1 MVRRFE
7 MYINGF
13 TRESVMAQIKA
24 KNMGYPSY
32 DEDRSQ
38 CMYRNFD
45 GNQCLVGCFIPD
57 NLYEEDFEGDHAE
70 VIFEKMP
77 DIMPI
82 VKPMLRK
89 LQNFHDGHTYIVENA
104 NKFFKDI
111 ENKLIELEKQW
122 EQR

>member
-1 MVRRFE
+1 

-24 KNMGYPSY
+24 RNLGFPSQ
-32 DEDRSQ
+32 DHAENQ

-57 NLYEEDFEGDHAE
+57 NLYEEDFEGEGSD

-77 DIMPI
+77 DKMPM
-82 VKPMLRK
+82 VKPMLWAF
-89 LQNFHDGHTYIVENA
+89 QSFHDRHAHKKFETSD
-104 NKFFKDI
+104 KFFK
-111 ENKLIELEKQW
+111 LVELELIDLEKYW
-122 EQR
+122 EER